1 MMQCFKYIGGETML
15 KIDKTENGTKTI
27 FKLEGK
33 LDTITAPELEKE
45 LEDSLDGV
53 EELIFDFTGIEYI
66 SSAGLRV
73 ILNTQQQML
82 EQGEMKLVGVNEI
95 IMDIFEVTGF
105 VDILT
110 IEG

>member
-1 MMQCFKYIGGETML
+1 ML
-15 KIDKTENGTKTI
+15 TIDKTVNGAKTI
-27 FKLEGK
+27 YKLEGK

-45 LEDSLDGV
+45 LKDSLEGV
-53 EELIFDFTGIEYI
+53 EELIFDFTGVEYI

-73 ILNTQQQML
+73 ILNTQQQMQG
-82 EQGEMKLVGVNEI
+82 QGEMKLIGVNEI
-95 IMDIFEVTGF
+95 LMDIFEVTGF

>member
-1 MMQCFKYIGGETML
+1 ML
-15 KIDKTENGTKTI
+15 KIDKTENGTKTS

-82 EQGEMKLVGVNEI
+82 ERGEMKLVGVNEI

>member
-1 MMQCFKYIGGETML
+1 ML

-73 ILNTQQQML
+73 ILNTQKQML
-82 EQGEMKLVGVNEI
+82 EQGEMELVGVNEI

>member
-1 MMQCFKYIGGETML
+1 ML

-73 ILNTQQQML
+73 MLNTQKQML

>member
-1 MMQCFKYIGGETML
+1 ML

-110 IEG
+110 REG

>member
-1 MMQCFKYIGGETML
+1 ML

-82 EQGEMKLVGVNEI
+82 GQGEMKLVGVNEI

>member
-1 MMQCFKYIGGETML
+1 ML

>member
-1 MMQCFKYIGGETML
+1 ML

-82 EQGEMKLVGVNEI
+82 ERGEMKLVGVNEI
-95 IMDIFEVTGF
+95 IMDIFEGTGF

>member
-1 MMQCFKYIGGETML
+1 ML

-82 EQGEMKLVGVNEI
+82 ERGEMKLVGVNEI

>member
-1 MMQCFKYIGGETML
+1 MMQCFKYIGGEIML

>member
-1 MMQCFKYIGGETML
+1 ML
-15 KIDKTENGTKTI
+15 KIDKTENGTKTS

>member
-1 MMQCFKYIGGETML
+1 ML

-53 EELIFDFTGIEYI
+53 EELIFDFTGIEYV